1 MRINMPKYN
10 KQPWLLDEET
20 NFPLPIY
27 PFIDAPTVL
36 TKHGNPYHKDPDD
49 HHFFFPRKVFLSDK
63 LNPGGQV
70 VRVSRIQAVRRFYH
84 DKAHNYMDPP
94 PLIEDPEKQFGMSLL
109 ALLNFVPRQ
118 AIDLSSDTPSR
129 VELSD
134 SEYELLRK
142 MTRVDFTKDY
152 HACIGRFFIKTMIN
166 EHRDSIDK
174 RLEADFLEAR
184 NHTTRRQIGNRILK
198 LVSFHAVEP
207 LQPTVDILKKQGEI
221 PQWQT
226 SPYKTVIKY
235 ARTARDANQL
245 IAEALAA

>member
-1 MRINMPKYN
+1 MAKYN
-10 KQPWLLDEET
+10 KEPWLLDEET

-27 PFIDAPTVL
+27 PFVDAPAVI
-36 TKHGNPYHKDPDD
+36 TKNGRPYHKDPDD

-84 DKAHNYMDPP
+84 DRAHNYMDPP
-94 PLIEDPEKQFGMSLL
+94 PLVEDPEKQFGMSLL

-118 AIDLSSDTPSR
+118 AINLTDNSPER
-129 VELSD
+129 VDLSD

-152 HACIGRFFIKTMIN
+152 HACIGRFFLRTMLT
-166 EHRDSIDK
+166 EHREAVDSK
-174 RLEADFLEAR
+174 LASEFLESKNYA
-184 NHTTRRQIGNRILK
+184 TKRQIGNRIQK
-198 LVSFHAVEP
+198 LVSMHAVEP
-207 LQPTVDILKKQGEI
+207 LQPTVDILRKQGEI
-221 PQWQT
+221 PAQQT

-235 ARTARDANQL
+235 ARSVRDANV
-245 IAEALAA
+245 IISEALVA